1 MERSPIFLTKAEIN
15 ESKSELKS
23 EVINDTTDRMEM
35 NSDLQIEE
43 LKENK
48 EKEKEKEIIKEE
60 ENENEKPQ
68 KIESTFLTEPLE
80 EKRIKDNE
88 TKEEEANVGVE
99 IKDEEKKEKVGK
111 YYFPMIITKV
121 KKEDYNSI
129 SFLLKHPPKPID
141 TSKKINFKTNPGLYR
156 GPVKLPEKPKRD
168 LSPLNDLMVY
178 INEMFHMPA
187 SSRSISLPYD
197 NFRERL
203 KHQFFSRNH
212 KYFGNFKFPPKS
224 IVHHKFNE
232 NYKEEQIFVKARNIA
247 IEKLPKINKNQF
259 HFSTQSN
266 VPKGAV
272 KDYNINNPY

>member
-48 EKEKEKEIIKEE
+48 EKEKEIIKEE

-88 TKEEEANVGVE
+88 TKEEEANIGIQ

-232 NYKEEQIFVKARNIA
+232 NYKEEQIFVKARF
-247 IEKLPKINKNQF
+247 Q
-259 HFSTQSN
+259 FSTQSD
-266 VPKGAV
+266 VPKGVV